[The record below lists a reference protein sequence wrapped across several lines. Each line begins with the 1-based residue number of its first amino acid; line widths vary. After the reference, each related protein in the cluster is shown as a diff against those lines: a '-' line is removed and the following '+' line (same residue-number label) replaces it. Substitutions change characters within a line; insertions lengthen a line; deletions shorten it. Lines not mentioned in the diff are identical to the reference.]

1 MRTRPPEEAYV
12 SPVPEP
18 SALADRLGRDAAHAL
33 LDWAEL
39 NDQTVHLFQPSW
51 LPPGKGHT
59 GAVLAALEV
68 APPPRIAILK
78 VLPEGPHRTEP
89 ARHSRALRMSP
100 RAFAADHLVEQAFAP
115 YPVAS
120 GGALMF
126 QSVAGDGLRDAVP
139 LGALEGE
146 AFTRTC
152 AHVVRGLLTEWN
164 TVQAPPRRM
173 PASVFVRGEVDPE
186 GDGLESLESWRRE
199 AGLAGSSRR
208 WFDAGGRRLP
218 NPYLL
223 LSGGHPDLPDP
234 GVPVVTGLTH
244 GDLHM
249 DNVIVPVR
257 RGALV
262 EPAYRLIDLGSFRAD
277 GALTCDI
284 VMLLLSA
291 LAPFVAGALPAR
303 QEQALLDHVVAP
315 RREHADRL
323 PAELVRRVDC
333 VRDTAADV
341 MAGWREP
348 WTDQFLLSVV
358 AGALTYTTFSGLGA
372 RARTW
377 YLLLA
382 ANACAAVL
390 EPRTAAPSA
399 LAHPGP
405 RPHEPS
411 PTRPVRP
418 GDPGPSARSP
428 LARARY
434 GRRDEE
440 ATNLREALVEALE
453 ALPVMI
459 DKDSREAVLRRL
471 PRALAT
477 SIPRSGILRVEVL
490 GLLDT
495 CLAFPG
501 GLRELRDAIRQV
513 DTGTRERDVVFGLL
527 EEMPEFDPLTDNR
540 RREA

>member
-1 MRTRPPEEAYV
+1 M
-12 SPVPEP
+12 SPVHEP

-39 NDQTVHLFQPSW
+39 NDQTVRLFQPSW

-89 ARHSRALRMSP
+89 ARHSRALRTSP
-100 RAFAADHLVEQAFAP
+100 RSFAADHLVEQAFAP

-126 QSVAGDGLRDAVP
+126 QSVAGDGLRDALP

-146 AFTRTC
+146 TFTRTC

-164 TVQAPPRRM
+164 TAQVRPRRM
-173 PASVFVRGEVDPE
+173 PASVFVRGEADPE
-186 GDGLESLESWRRE
+186 GGGAGSLESWRRE
-199 AGLAGSSRR
+199 AGLAGFTRP
-208 WFDAGGRRLP
+208 WFEAGGRRLP

-234 GVPVVTGLTH
+234 EVPVVTGLTH
-244 GDLHM
+244 GDLHV

-257 RGALV
+257 RGAPL
-262 EPAYRLIDLGSFRAD
+262 EPAYRLIDLGGFRAD

-315 RREHADRL
+315 RQEHAERL

-358 AGALTYTTFSGLGA
+358 AGALTYTTFSNLGA

-377 YLLLA
+377 YLMLA
-382 ANACAAVL
+382 AHACGAVL
-390 EPRTAAPSA
+390 EPRTGARPA
-399 LAHPGP
+399 LA
-405 RPHEPS
+405 RPVPWAPEPS
-411 PTRPVRP
+411 QAGPVRP
-418 GDPGPSARSP
+418 PDPGTAARPSV
-428 LARARY
+428 ARARY
-434 GRRDEE
+434 GHPDEG
-440 ATNLREALVEALE
+440 ATDRREALVEALE
-453 ALPVMI
+453 ALPALI
-459 DKDSREAVLRRL
+459 DKDSREAMLRRL
-471 PRALAT
+471 PRKLAT
-477 SIPRSGILRVEVL
+477 SIPRSSILRVEVL

-495 CLAFPG
+495 CLAFPD
-501 GLRELRDAIRQV
+501 GLRELREAIRQV
-513 DTGTRERDVVFGLL
+513 DTGTGERDVVFGLL
-527 EEMPEFDPLTDNR
+527 EAMPEFGPLTDNG